1 MEVAVLTW
9 IVTWVFITLY
19 LVVMI
24 HDHHIIRIF
33 LVIPIEDVDSVIVT
47 VTECSYELRFSWQQ
61 NRFKF

>member
-47 VTECSYELRFSWQQ
+47 VAECSYELRFSWQQ